1 MEGNGMRYTIQL
13 HTESGCFATPQ
24 GDDVRHCTSQADIRW
39 HLDNWADT
47 VSRYA
52 DAPVEALVWR
62 GTLDDV
68 TDVYPDWIATLG
80 PKGGMQLNPA

>member
-1 MEGNGMRYTIQL
+1 MRYTIQL
-13 HTESGCFATPQ
+13 HTDSGCFSTPQ
-24 GDDVRHCTSQADIRW
+24 GDDVKHCRNKGDIRW

-52 DAPVEALVWR
+52 EAPVEALVWR
-62 GTLDDV
+62 GTLDDI

-80 PKGGMQLNPA
+80 PRGGMHLNQA

>member
-1 MEGNGMRYTIQL
+1 MRYTIQL

-24 GDDVRHCTSQADIRW
+24 GDEVLHCQSKADIHW
-39 HLDNWADT
+39 HLDNWADR

-52 DAPVEALVWR
+52 DTPVEVLVWK

-68 TDVYPDWIATLG
+68 TDIYPDWVAKLG
-80 PKGGMQLNPA
+80 PRGGMHLSLA